1 MQRRHPITVSWTV
14 TEVHQ
19 ADIPAGD
26 LAEAL
31 GVDLAAFTPAM
42 VTDAQTSDA
51 LACLLAEWT
60 GDDTY
65 QNSASVLV
73 TGARPGPAPLSVD
86 ALLREADRLLDAGHA
101 TGGLDDTGLLLQQ
114 LVAAVR
120 DPGAAR

>member
-1 MQRRHPITVSWTV
+1 MNRRHPITVAWTV

-31 GVDLAAFTPAM
+31 GVNPAALTPAM

-73 TGARPGPAPLSVD
+73 TGARPGPAPLAVD
-86 ALLREADRLLDAGHA
+86 ALLREADKLLDAEHA
-101 TGGLDDTGLLLQQ
+101 AGGLGTTGALLEQ

-120 DPGAAR
+120 DRDGAQ